1 MLRRRQ
7 IIAFIAVAQSILLL
21 GHLFIYQ
28 TWIALQTAPP
38 AAEVYG
44 LRIALGLLSAT
55 FVSASLLAW
64 RYSNAFVRGFY
75 RVAAVWL
82 GLLTYIFLAAIASW
96 IVYGA
101 AAAFGFAGA
110 RQNIAFTLF
119 GAALAIGIYGVIN
132 STRIRVRNVTVKL
145 PNLPAAWRGRVAA
158 FVSDVHLGHV
168 RGYGFAKRLVALLTG
183 LAPDIVFVGGDMYDG
198 TKADVGR
205 LAQPFREI
213 VSPLGTYFVAG
224 NHEEFSDRRQ
234 YLDAVKSSGVH
245 VLNNEKVIVDGLQIV
260 GVHHHESVDTEQYRS
275 IIRCAN
281 LDPNMASILLTHAPH
296 HLPVAAEEKIGL
308 QLSGHT
314 HAGQFFPFT
323 WITKRIYGPFVYGLK
338 RLGTLLVYTSCGVG
352 TWGPPLR
359 LGTSPEVVLI
369 GFE

>member
-1 MLRRRQ
+1 MRR
-7 IIAFIAVAQSILLL
+7 AMVPFLLL
-21 GHLFIYQ
+21 AQGILFLGHFFIYQ
-28 TWIALQTAPP
+28 TWVALQTAAP
-38 AAEVYG
+38 AAELYA
-44 LRIALGLLSAT
+44 LRVSLGVLSVT

-82 GLLTYIFLAAIASW
+82 GLLTYIFLAAVASW
-96 IVYGA
+96 IVYGIA
-101 AAAFGFAGA
+101 AALGQAGA
-110 RQNIAFTLF
+110 RQEIAFTLF
-119 GAALAIGIYGVIN
+119 GAGFVVGIYGVLN
-132 STRIRVRNVTVKL
+132 AMRIRVRQITVKL
-145 PNLPAAWRGRVAA
+145 PNLPAIWHGRIAA

-168 RGYGFAKRLVALLTG
+168 RGYRFAKRLVALLTG
-183 LAPDIVFVGGDMYDG
+183 LGPDIVLLGGDMYDG
-198 TKADVGR
+198 TKADVR
-205 LAQPFREI
+205 HLAEPFGEI

-234 YLDAVKSSGVH
+234 YLDAVKRSGVR
-245 VLNNEKVIVDGLQIV
+245 VLNNEKVVVDGLQIV
-260 GVHHHESVDTEQYRS
+260 GVHHHESVNTEQYRS
-275 IIRCAN
+275 IIRGAN
-281 LDPNMASILLTHAPH
+281 LDPNCASILLTHAPH

-338 RLGTLLVYTSCGVG
+338 RLGNLLVYTSCGVG

>member
-1 MLRRRQ
+1 MRKTILPF
-7 IIAFIAVAQSILLL
+7 IILAQSILFL
-21 GHLFIYQ
+21 GHLFIYE

-38 AAEVYG
+38 AAEIYT
-44 LRIALGLLSAT
+44 LRAVLAALSVT
-55 FVSASLLAW
+55 FISASLLAW
-64 RYSNAFVRGFY
+64 RYSNGIVRGFY

-82 GLLTYIFLAAIASW
+82 GLLTYIFLAAVASW
-96 IVYGA
+96 IVYGI
-101 AAAFGFAGA
+101 AAAFGFAAA
-110 RQNIAFTLF
+110 RQDIAFILF
-119 GAALAIGIYGVIN
+119 GAALLAGIYGVIN
-132 STRIRVRNVTVKL
+132 STVIRVRQITVKL
-145 PNLPAAWRGRVAA
+145 PNLPVIWRGRLAA

-168 RGYGFAKRLVALLTG
+168 RGYRFAQRLTALLSG
-183 LAPDIVFVGGDMYDG
+183 LGPDIVLVGGDMYDG
-198 TKADVGR
+198 TKADVRR
-205 LAQPFREI
+205 LAEPFREI

-234 YLDAVKSSGVH
+234 YLDAVKRSGLR
-245 VLNNEKVIVDGLQIV
+245 VLNNEKVIIDGLQIV
-260 GVHHHESVDTEQYRS
+260 GIHHHESVNSEQFRS
-275 IIRCAN
+275 ILRGAN
-281 LDPNMASILLTHAPH
+281 LDPNCASILLTHAPH

-323 WITKRIYGPFVYGLK
+323 WITSRIYGPFVYGLK

>member
-1 MLRRRQ
+1 MRR
-7 IIAFIAVAQSILLL
+7 IILPFVVVAQLILLL
-21 GHLFIYQ
+21 GHLFIYE
-28 TWIALQTAPP
+28 TWIAFQTAPP
-38 AAEVYG
+38 VVEIYT
-44 LRIALGLLSAT
+44 LRAVLAVLSVT

-64 RYSNAFVRGFY
+64 RYSNGFVRAYY

-82 GLLTYIFLAAIASW
+82 GLLTYVFLAAVASW
-96 IVYGA
+96 IVYGIA
-101 AAAFGFAGA
+101 IALGHAGA
-110 RQNIAFTLF
+110 RQGIAFALF
-119 GAALAIGIYGVIN
+119 GAAFLAGLYGVVN
-132 STRIRVRNVTVKL
+132 STQIRVRHITVKL
-145 PNLPAAWRGRVAA
+145 PNLPVAWRGRLAA
-158 FVSDVHLGHV
+158 FVSDLHLGHV
-168 RGYGFAKRLVALLTG
+168 RGYRFAKRLAALLTG
-183 LAPDIVFVGGDMYDG
+183 LSPDIVLVGGDMYDG
-198 TKADVGR
+198 TKADVRR
-205 LAQPFREI
+205 LAEPFRDI

-234 YLDAVKSSGVH
+234 YLDAVKSSGVR
-245 VLNNEKVIVDGLQIV
+245 VLNNEMVVVDGLQIV
-260 GVHHHESVDTEQYRS
+260 GVHHHESVNTEQYRS
-275 IIRCAN
+275 IIRGAN
-281 LDPNMASILLTHAPH
+281 LDPNCASILLTHAPH

-323 WITKRIYGPFVYGLK
+323 WITKRIYGQFVYGLK

>member
-1 MLRRRQ
+1 MRRS
-7 IIAFIAVAQSILLL
+7 IVLFLVVAQSILFL
-21 GHLFIYQ
+21 GHFFIYS

-38 AAEVYG
+38 IAEIYALRVALAA
-44 LRIALGLLSAT
+44 LSVT
-55 FVSASLLAW
+55 FLSASLLAW
-64 RYSNAFVRGFY
+64 RYSNGFVRGFY

-82 GLLTYIFLAAIASW
+82 GLLTYLFLAAIASW
-96 IVYGA
+96 IVYGIA
-101 AAAFGFAGA
+101 AAIGFSGA
-110 RQNIAFTLF
+110 RQDIAFTLF
-119 GAALAIGIYGVIN
+119 GTALLAGLYGVIN
-132 STRIRVRNVTVKL
+132 STRIRVRQITVKL
-145 PNLPAAWRGRVAA
+145 PNLPLIWRGRFAA

-168 RGYGFAKRLVALLTG
+168 RGYRFAKRLVALLSG
-183 LAPDIVFVGGDMYDG
+183 LAPDIVLVGGDMYDG
-198 TKADVGR
+198 TKADVR
-205 LAQPFREI
+205 HLAEPFREI
-213 VSPLGTYFVAG
+213 ISPLGTYFVAG

-234 YLDAVKSSGVH
+234 YLDAVRSSGVH
-245 VLNNEKVIVDGLQIV
+245 VLNNEKVVVDGLQIV
-260 GVHHHESVDTEQYRS
+260 GVHHHESVNTDQYRS
-275 IIRCAN
+275 ILRGAN
-281 LDPNMASILLTHAPH
+281 LDPNCASILLTHAPH

-338 RLGTLLVYTSCGVG
+338 SLGNLLVYTSCGVG